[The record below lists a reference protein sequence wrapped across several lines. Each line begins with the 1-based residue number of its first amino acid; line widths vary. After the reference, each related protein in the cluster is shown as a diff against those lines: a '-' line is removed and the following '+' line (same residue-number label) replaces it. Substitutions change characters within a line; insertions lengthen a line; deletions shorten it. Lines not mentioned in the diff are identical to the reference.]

1 MIPQGYLLEA
11 TLNLFLST
19 FETKIDKKGRISIPA
34 RYRSLLEKSEE
45 ELILFSTPESNYV
58 QGCGNNYIK
67 RLWETNLELDQ
78 ISNEALYIQDILS
91 DSIHAKIDAEG
102 RILLSERL
110 IEIAKL
116 TSTVLFAGRGETFQI
131 WDPENF
137 NIAKEARSKKAILAG
152 PQSLILKNKK
162 SLAND

>member
-1 MIPQGYLLEA
+1 MEA

-102 RILLSERL
+102 RILLSEKL

-131 WDPENF
+131 WDPKNF
-137 NIAKEARSKKAILAG
+137 NTAKQERSKKAILAG

>member
-1 MIPQGYLLEA
+1 MEA
-11 TLNLFLST
+11 KLNLFLST

-34 RYRSLLEKSEE
+34 RYRSLLEKSDE

-102 RILLSERL
+102 RILLSEKL

-137 NIAKEARSKKAILAG
+137 NIAKEARAKKSILAG

>member
-1 MIPQGYLLEA
+1 M
-11 TLNLFLST
+11 ST

-34 RYRSLLEKSEE
+34 RYRSLLEKSDE

-102 RILLSERL
+102 RILLSEKL

-131 WDPENF
+131 WDPRNF
-137 NIAKEARSKKAILAG
+137 NIAKEERSKKAILAG
-152 PQSLILKNKK
+152 PQSLILNNKK

>member
-1 MIPQGYLLEA
+1 MEV

-34 RYRSLLEKSEE
+34 RYRSLLEKSDE

-91 DSIHAKIDAEG
+91 DSNHAKIDAEG
-102 RILLSERL
+102 RILLSEKL

-131 WDPENF
+131 WDPKNF
-137 NIAKEARSKKAILAG
+137 NTAKEERSKKAILAG

>member
-1 MIPQGYLLEA
+1 MEA

-34 RYRSLLEKSEE
+34 RYRSLLEKSDE

-102 RILLSERL
+102 RVLLSEKL

-116 TSTVLFAGRGETFQI
+116 TSNVLFAGRGETFQI
-131 WDPENF
+131 WDPKNF
-137 NIAKEARSKKAILAG
+137 NVAKEERSKKSILAG

-162 SLAND
+162 SLADD

>member
-1 MIPQGYLLEA
+1 MEA

-34 RYRSLLEKSEE
+34 RYRSLLEKSDE

-102 RILLSERL
+102 RILLSEKL

-116 TSTVLFAGRGETFQI
+116 TNTVLFAGRGETFQI
-131 WDPENF
+131 WDPKNF
-137 NIAKEARSKKAILAG
+137 NIAKEERSKKAILAG

-162 SLAND
+162 SFAND

>member
-1 MIPQGYLLEA
+1 M
-11 TLNLFLST
+11 ST

-34 RYRSLLEKSEE
+34 RYRSLLEKSDE

-102 RILLSERL
+102 RILLSEKL

-131 WDPENF
+131 WDPKNF
-137 NIAKEARSKKAILAG
+137 NIAKEERSKKAILAG

>member
-1 MIPQGYLLEA
+1 MEA
-11 TLNLFLST
+11 TLNLFLSI

-102 RILLSERL
+102 RILLSDKL

-131 WDPENF
+131 WDPKNF
-137 NIAKEARSKKAILAG
+137 NIAKEERSKKAILAG

-162 SLAND
+162 SFAND

>member
-1 MIPQGYLLEA
+1 MEA

-34 RYRSLLEKSEE
+34 RYRSLLEKSDE

-102 RILLSERL
+102 RILLSEKL

-131 WDPENF
+131 WDPKNF
-137 NIAKEARSKKAILAG
+137 NIAKEERSKKAILAG

>member
-1 MIPQGYLLEA
+1 MEA

-102 RILLSERL
+102 RILLSEKL

-131 WDPENF
+131 WDPKNF
-137 NIAKEARSKKAILAG
+137 NIAKEERSKKAILAG

>member
-1 MIPQGYLLEA
+1 MEA
-11 TLNLFLST
+11 TLNLFLSIY
-19 FETKIDKKGRISIPA
+19 ETKIDKKGRISIPA
-34 RYRSLLEKSEE
+34 RYRSLLEKSDE
-45 ELILFSTPESNYV
+45 ELILFSTPESSYV

-102 RILLSERL
+102 RILLSEKL

-137 NIAKEARSKKAILAG
+137 NLAKEERSKKSILAG
-152 PQSLILKNKK
+152 PQSLILKSKK

>member
-1 MIPQGYLLEA
+1 MEA
-11 TLNLFLST
+11 TLNLFLSIY
-19 FETKIDKKGRISIPA
+19 ETKIDKKGRISIPA
-34 RYRSLLEKSEE
+34 RYRSLLEKSDE

-102 RILLSERL
+102 RILLSEKL

-137 NIAKEARSKKAILAG
+137 NIAKEERSKKSILAG
-152 PQSLILKNKK
+152 PQSLILKSKK

>member
-1 MIPQGYLLEA
+1 MEA

-102 RILLSERL
+102 RILLSDKL
-110 IEIAKL
+110 NEIAKL
-116 TSTVLFAGRGETFQI
+116 TSTVLLAGTGETFQI
-131 WDPENF
+131 CYTEYF
-137 NIAKEARSKKAILAG
+137 NVAKDLRSKKSILAG
-152 PQSLILKNKK
+152 PQSLILKSKK

>member
-1 MIPQGYLLEA
+1 MEA

-34 RYRSLLEKSEE
+34 RYRSLLEKSDE

-102 RILLSERL
+102 RILLSEKL
-110 IEIAKL
+110 IEVATL

-131 WDPENF
+131 WDPKNF
-137 NIAKEARSKKAILAG
+137 NIAKEERSKKAILAG

-162 SLAND
+162 SLADD

>member
-1 MIPQGYLLEA
+1 MEA

-34 RYRSLLEKSEE
+34 RYRSLLEKSDE

-102 RILLSERL
+102 RILLSEKL
-110 IEIAKL
+110 IEVATL

-131 WDPENF
+131 WDPKNF
-137 NIAKEARSKKAILAG
+137 NIAKEERSKKAILAG

>member
-1 MIPQGYLLEA
+1 MEA

-34 RYRSLLEKSEE
+34 RYRLLLEKSDE

-102 RILLSERL
+102 RILLSEKL

-131 WDPENF
+131 WDPKNF
-137 NIAKEARSKKAILAG
+137 NIAKEERSKKAILAG

>member
-1 MIPQGYLLEA
+1 MEA
-11 TLNLFLST
+11 KLNLFLST

-34 RYRSLLEKSEE
+34 RYRSLLEKSDE

-102 RILLSERL
+102 RILLSEKL

-137 NIAKEARSKKAILAG
+137 NIAKEARSKKFILAG

>member
-1 MIPQGYLLEA
+1 MEA

-34 RYRSLLEKSEE
+34 RYRSLLEKSDE

-102 RILLSERL
+102 RILLSEKL

-137 NIAKEARSKKAILAG
+137 NIAKESRSKKSILAG
-152 PQSLILKNKK
+152 PQSLILKSKK

>member
-1 MIPQGYLLEA
+1 MEA
-11 TLNLFLST
+11 TLNLFLSIY
-19 FETKIDKKGRISIPA
+19 ETKIDKKGRISIPA
-34 RYRSLLEKSEE
+34 RYRSLLEKSDE

-102 RILLSERL
+102 RILLSEKL

-131 WDPENF
+131 WDPKNF
-137 NIAKEARSKKAILAG
+137 NAAKEERSKKAILAG

>member
-1 MIPQGYLLEA
+1 MEA

-34 RYRSLLEKSEE
+34 RYRLLLEKSDE

-102 RILLSERL
+102 RIILSEKL

-116 TSTVLFAGRGETFQI
+116 TITVLFAGRGETFQI
-131 WDPENF
+131 WDPKNF
-137 NIAKEARSKKAILAG
+137 NIAKEERSKKAILAG

>member
-1 MIPQGYLLEA
+1 LEA

-34 RYRSLLEKSEE
+34 RYRLLLEKSDE

-102 RILLSERL
+102 RIILSEKL

-116 TSTVLFAGRGETFQI
+116 TITVLFAGRGETFQI
-131 WDPENF
+131 WDPKNF
-137 NIAKEARSKKAILAG
+137 NIAKEERSKKAISAG

>member
-1 MIPQGYLLEA
+1 MSIY
-11 TLNLFLST
+11 
-19 FETKIDKKGRISIPA
+19 ETKIDKKGRISIPA
-34 RYRSLLEKSEE
+34 RYRSLLEKSDE

-91 DSIHAKIDAEG
+91 DSTHAKIDAEG
-102 RILLSERL
+102 RILLSEKL

-131 WDPENF
+131 WDPGNF
-137 NIAKEARSKKAILAG
+137 NIAKEERSKKSILAG
-152 PQSLILKNKK
+152 PQSLMLRKK

>member
-1 MIPQGYLLEA
+1 MEA

-34 RYRSLLEKSEE
+34 RYRSLLEKSDE

-102 RILLSERL
+102 RILLSEKL

-131 WDPENF
+131 WDPKNF
-137 NIAKEARSKKAILAG
+137 NVAKEERSKKAILAG

>member
-1 MIPQGYLLEA
+1 MEA

-34 RYRSLLEKSEE
+34 RYRSLLEKSDE
-45 ELILFSTPESNYV
+45 ELIIFSTPESNYV

-102 RILLSERL
+102 RILLSDKL

-131 WDPENF
+131 WDPNNF
-137 NIAKEARSKKAILAG
+137 NIAKEERSKKAILAG

>member
-1 MIPQGYLLEA
+1 
-11 TLNLFLST
+11 LST

-34 RYRSLLEKSEE
+34 RYRSLLEKSDE

-102 RILLSERL
+102 RILLSEKL
-110 IEIAKL
+110 IKIAKL

-131 WDPENF
+131 WDPKNF
-137 NIAKEARSKKAILAG
+137 SAVKEERSKKAILAG

>member
-1 MIPQGYLLEA
+1 MEA

-102 RILLSERL
+102 RILLSEKL

-131 WDPENF
+131 WDPNNF
-137 NIAKEARSKKAILAG
+137 NTAKEERSKNAISAG

>member
-1 MIPQGYLLEA
+1 MEA

-102 RILLSERL
+102 RILLSEKL

-131 WDPENF
+131 WDPKNF
-137 NIAKEARSKKAILAG
+137 IIAKEERSKKAILAG
-152 PQSLILKNKK
+152 PQSLILKSKK

>member
-1 MIPQGYLLEA
+1 MEA

-34 RYRSLLEKSEE
+34 RYRSLLEKSDE

-102 RILLSERL
+102 RILLSEKL
-110 IEIAKL
+110 IQIAKL

-131 WDPENF
+131 WDPKNF
-137 NIAKEARSKKAILAG
+137 NNAKEERSKKAILAG

>member
-1 MIPQGYLLEA
+1 MGYLLEA
-11 TLNLFLST
+11 KLNLFLST

-102 RILLSERL
+102 RVL
-110 IEIAKL
+110 ITENFINVADLEK
-116 TSTVLFAGRGETFQI
+116 TILFAGRGETFQI
-131 WDPENF
+131 WNPEKYTSE
-137 NIAKEARSKKAILAG
+137 KEERSKRFKMSG
-152 PQSLILKNKK
+152 PQTLMLKKNNELSNEKNK
-162 SLAND
+162 

>member
-1 MIPQGYLLEA
+1 M
-11 TLNLFLST
+11 ST

-34 RYRSLLEKSEE
+34 RYRSLLEKSDE

-102 RILLSERL
+102 RILLSEKL

-137 NIAKEARSKKAILAG
+137 NIEKEERSKKSILA
-152 PQSLILKNKK
+152 
-162 SLAND
+162 

>member
-1 MIPQGYLLEA
+1 MEA

-34 RYRSLLEKSEE
+34 RYRSLLEKSDE

-102 RILLSERL
+102 RILLSEKL

-131 WDPENF
+131 WDPKNF
-137 NIAKEARSKKAILAG
+137 NTAKQERSKKAILAG

-162 SLAND
+162 SLTND

>member
-1 MIPQGYLLEA
+1 M
-11 TLNLFLST
+11 ST

-34 RYRSLLEKSEE
+34 RYRSLLEKSDE

-102 RILLSERL
+102 RILLSEKL
-110 IEIAKL
+110 IKIAKL
-116 TSTVLFAGRGETFQI
+116 TSSVLFAGRGETFQI

-137 NIAKEARSKKAILAG
+137 NIAKEARSKKSILAG

>member
-1 MIPQGYLLEA
+1 MEA

-34 RYRSLLEKSEE
+34 RYRSLLEKSDE
-45 ELILFSTPESNYV
+45 ELILFSTPESSYV

-102 RILLSERL
+102 RILLSEKL
-110 IEIAKL
+110 IKIAKL

-131 WDPENF
+131 WDPKNF
-137 NIAKEARSKKAILAG
+137 NAVKEERSKKAILAG
-152 PQSLILKNKK
+152 PQSLILKNKQ

>member
-1 MIPQGYLLEA
+1 MEA

-34 RYRSLLEKSEE
+34 RYRSLLEKSDE

-102 RILLSERL
+102 RILLSEKL
-110 IEIAKL
+110 MEIAKL
-116 TSTVLFAGRGETFQI
+116 TSSVLFAGRGETFQI
-131 WDPENF
+131 WDPKNF
-137 NIAKEARSKKAILAG
+137 NIAKEERSKKTILAG